1 MNPPT
6 YRYSYNKR
14 WVATLTRHLFSYY
27 YYYYYDF
34 DLLFV
39 HVKCG
44 LKNGIFMMNGWSISM
59 LSPAPT
65 TYEVYI
71 YLSLI
76 WMRHL
81 IIKWKHL
88 KLTDL
93 CIVHHT
99 IIMDEFIKIKYI
111 AWNVYV
117 YNFQWGSSITEMTKM
132 LYTDW
137 ILYITFIHNFKFKSS
152 NRFAT

>member
-1 MNPPT
+1 MILICCSFMWNAVLKMVYLWWTVGPFQC
-6 YRYSYNKR
+6 YR
-14 WVATLTRHLFSYY
+14 LP
-27 YYYYYDF
+27 
-34 DLLFV
+34 LL
-39 HVKCG
+39 H
-44 LKNGIFMMNGWSISM
+44 SM
-59 LSPAPT
+59 
-65 TYEVYI
+65 YEVYI

-93 CIVHHT
+93 CIAHHT

-117 YNFQWGSSITEMTKM
+117 YNFQWGSSITEMTKK